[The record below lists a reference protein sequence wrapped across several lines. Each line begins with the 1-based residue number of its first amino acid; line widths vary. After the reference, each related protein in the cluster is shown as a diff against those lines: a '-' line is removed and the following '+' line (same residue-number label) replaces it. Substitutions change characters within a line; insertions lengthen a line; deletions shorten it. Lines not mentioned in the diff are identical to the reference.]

1 MAQWRKVI
9 VSGSAAELSS
19 LTLDTAL
26 PVAQGGIGATSLSDK
41 AVLISQD
48 SGTDAVGA
56 LALTTNGS
64 IIVGGTNG
72 PAVEA
77 ASDVAGTGLTATT
90 GDGTLVINVDASQTQ
105 ITSVGTLGT
114 GAISSGFGNIDNGT
128 STLNT
133 GNATVD
139 TLVNDSSVAASRIT
153 GSFTG
158 SFVGDGSGLVGTG
171 LDVDT
176 LSNYGSTTIHQ
187 TDDHFLISD
196 DGTEKK
202 ITFSDLEDS
211 IFANI
216 SGDATVA
223 GGGALTIAADS
234 VSNTMLENMTR
245 GTVKVGGGSNAPT
258 DLDAKTSGQ
267 ILVGDGTDIAS
278 VAVSGDISLA
288 SNGAVTIAADSVE
301 GTMLN
306 TNAADTSTIELS
318 SDTLS
323 VLKVPNSLT
332 VDDSS
337 IELNSGTTYDGSGA
351 RTISVKDGGITN
363 DMLAGSIANGKLA
376 NSSITVGGTSTSLGG
391 TVTGAHIAAALN
403 SDLGGNVSF
412 GNQSSDT
419 VTFAGGVTV
428 DGNLDV
434 NGSLTTIDSTNL
446 RVADRFIMASSGSS
460 SGDGGLIVS
469 TDGSKGTAFGY
480 DDSAKRWGLTKE
492 DDTAENATSISPRQ
506 FVVSVSGSAANPA
519 DGDNPNDFGTGATDR
534 IGMMHVNTSDGTIW
548 IYS

>member
-1 MAQWRKVI
+1 MASWKKVI
-9 VSGSAAELSS
+9 VSGSSAALSS

-26 PVAQGGIGATSLSDK
+26 PVAQGGIGASSLTDK

-90 GDGTLVINVDASQTQ
+90 GDGTLVINVDAAQTQ

-133 GNATVD
+133 GNATVN
-139 TLVNDSSVAASRIT
+139 TLINDSAVASSHIT

-158 SFVGDGSGLVGTG
+158 SFIGDGSGLTGTG
-171 LDVDT
+171 LDVDG
-176 LSNYGSTTIHQ
+176 LSNYGAQTLHQ
-187 TDDHFLISD
+187 TQDHFLVSD
-196 DGTEKK
+196 NGTEKK

-234 VSNTMLENMTR
+234 VANSMLENMTR

-258 DLDAKTSGQ
+258 DLDAKTDGQ
-267 ILVGDGTDIAS
+267 ILIGDGTDINS
-278 VAVSGDISLA
+278 VAVSGDITIDNA
-288 SNGAVTIAADSVE
+288 GATTIGADKVH

-306 TNAADTSTIELS
+306 DDVADDSTIEIS
-318 SDTLS
+318 SNNLS
-323 VLKVPNSLT
+323 VLKVPNAIT
-332 VDDSS
+332 VDNTTIKLD
-337 IELNSGTTYDGSGA
+337 SGTTYDGGGA
-351 RTISVKDGGITN
+351 KTISAKVAAISDGGSA
-363 DMLAGSIANGKLA
+363 LATADQIHTFYTAGGSNLA
-376 NSSITVGGTSTSLGG
+376 T
-391 TVTGAHIAAALN
+391 ALN
-403 SDLGGNVSF
+403 TDLGGNF
-412 GNQSSDT
+412 TIGNQSSDT
-419 VTFAGGVTV
+419 ATFSGGVIV
-428 DGNLDV
+428 DGD
-434 NGSLTTIDSTNL
+434 LTIKGTQTSQNVTNL
-446 RVADRFIMASSGSS
+446 LVEDKFILLNSGSA
-460 SGDGGLIVS
+460 SGDGGIVVQTHS
-469 TDGSKGTAFGY
+469 GYSGSALFY
-480 DDSAKRWGLTKE
+480 DDSASRWGLTKA
-492 DDTAENATSISPRQ
+492 DDTAQSATSATPRQ
-506 FVVSVSGSAANPA
+506 YIVSVSGSTAAPAHGSNPQ
-519 DGDNPNDFGTGATDR
+519 DFGGAAGNR
-534 IGMMHVNTSDGTIW
+534 IGMMHIETDTGDIYIW
-548 IYS
+548 S

>member
-1 MAQWRKVI
+1 MASWKKVI
-9 VSGSAAELSS
+9 ESGSSAALSS

-26 PVAQGGIGATSLSDK
+26 PVAQGGIGASSLTDK

-64 IIVGGTNG
+64 IVVGGTNG

-90 GDGTLVINVDASQTQ
+90 GDGTLVINVDAAQTQ
-105 ITSVGTLGT
+105 ITDVGTLDT

-139 TLVNDSSVAASRIT
+139 TLINASAVASSHIT

-158 SFVGDGSGLVGTG
+158 SFIGDGSGLTGTG
-171 LDVDT
+171 LDVDG
-176 LSNYGSTTIHQ
+176 LSNYGSTTIAQ

-223 GGGALTIAADS
+223 GGGALTIASDS
-234 VSNTMLENMTR
+234 VSNSMLENMTR
-245 GTVKVGGGSNAPT
+245 GTIKVGGTSNAPT
-258 DLDAKTSGQ
+258 DLDAKTDGQ

-288 SNGAVTIAADSVE
+288 SNGAVTIAATSVE
-301 GTMLN
+301 NG
-306 TNAADTSTIELS
+306 
-318 SDTLS
+318 
-323 VLKVPNSLT
+323 
-332 VDDSS
+332 
-337 IELNSGTTYDGSGA
+337 
-351 RTISVKDGGITN
+351 
-363 DMLAGSIANGKLA
+363 MLAGSIANAKLA
-376 NSSITVGGTSTSLGG
+376 NSTISGVALGSNLNDLTVDDTTIQLNSGTTFNGSAARTISAKTAAIADGGGALATADQIHTFYTTGG
-391 TVTGAHIAAALN
+391 SDLATALN
-403 SDLGGNVSF
+403 TDLGGNF
-412 GNQSSDT
+412 TIGNQSDDT
-419 VTFAGGVTV
+419 ATFSGAVMV
-428 DGNLDV
+428 EGNL
-434 NGSLTTIDSTNL
+434 TIKGTQTSQNVTNL
-446 RVADRFIMASSGSS
+446 LVEDKFILLNSGSAA
-460 SGDGGLIVS
+460 GDGGIVVQTHS
-469 TDGSKGTAFGY
+469 GFSGSALFY
-480 DDSAKRWGLTKE
+480 DDSASRWGLTKA
-492 DDTAENATSISPRQ
+492 DDTAQSATSATPRQ
-506 FVVSVSGSAANPA
+506 YIVSVSGSTEAPVVGSNPQ
-519 DGDNPNDFGTGATDR
+519 DFGGAAGNR
-534 IGMMHVNTSDGTIW
+534 IGMMHIETDTGDIYIW
-548 IYS
+548 S